1 MAKAKLDYQIAKDA
15 GRDASKSNSPVDGQG
30 IVLDRNEL
38 LRQILNNQQTQK

>member
-1 MAKAKLDYQIAKDA
+1 MSKAKLDHQIAKDA
-15 GRDASKSNSPVDGQG
+15 GKEASNSNSPVDGQG